1 MDASE
6 CRSFGLTPR
15 QIDAQRLTQSDFR
28 LFHVSH
34 LPTVPRTNMSDS
46 HQHAEVRALPESRLW
61 LAFGL
66 TGTHGGGD
74 HRRPGDRQPGADLRR
89 HAHDDRRDRAAAGA
103 DRDPSRTQ
111 GRRFAA
117 HLRLRALRDS
127 GGGRERAGAAGR
139 GVLHPLRSL
148 SPPVRAA
155 GHPVPGHD
163 GGGYRWSDH
172 QPGLDAA
179 PRQREGRQP
188 QRERRLPGSVGRHA
202 GFGGCDRRR
211 HHHLAHGLALGGLGA
226 CRGDRFHGLPTRVLL
241 RECVNLLLEACRRA

>member
-1 MDASE
+1 
-6 CRSFGLTPR
+6 
-15 QIDAQRLTQSDFR
+15 
-28 LFHVSH
+28 
-34 LPTVPRTNMSDS
+34 MSDS

-66 TGTHGGGD
+66 TGTYMVAEIIGGLVTGSLALISD
-74 HRRPGDRQPGADLRR
+74 AMHMMTDAIALLLALIAIRAGRKAADLLRTYGYAR
-89 HAHDDRRDRAAAGA
+89 FEILAAAVNALVLLGVA
-103 DRDPSRTQ
+103 FYILYEAY
-111 GRRFAA
+111 RR
-117 HLRLRALRDS
+117 L
-127 GGGRERAGAAGR
+127 
-139 GVLHPLRSL
+139 
-148 SPPVRAA
+148 VRAA

-211 HHHLAHGLALGGLGA
+211 HHHLAHGLALGGFGA
-226 CRGDRFHGLPTRVLL
+226 CRGDRFHGLPTHLVLL
-241 RECVNLLLEACRRA
+241 RECVNLLLECRRA

>member
-1 MDASE
+1 
-6 CRSFGLTPR
+6 
-15 QIDAQRLTQSDFR
+15 
-28 LFHVSH
+28 
-34 LPTVPRTNMSDS
+34 MSDS

-66 TGTHGGGD
+66 TGTYMVAAEIIGGLVTGSLALISD
-74 HRRPGDRQPGADLRR
+74 AMHMMTDAIALLL
-89 HAHDDRRDRAAAGA
+89 A

-226 CRGDRFHGLPTRVLL
+226 CRGDRFHGLPTR
-241 RECVNLLLEACRRA
+241 RCCCAKCVNLLLEACRRA